1 MSTQQQ
7 ITGNWNQLKGKVK
20 QRWGQLTDDELQEVE
35 GNYDQL
41 IGLIQQKTGEA
52 RQHIE
57 GVLSDIGE
65 QAGGA
70 FSQASDAARE
80 YVDQAAEMFRG
91 SADEWRE
98 KAMHGYEDAQN
109 MIRQRPAESIAVAFG
124 AGLLLGVI
132 VGMVACSRD

>member
-7 ITGNWNQLKGKVK
+7 ISGSWKQVKGKVK

-35 GNYDQL
+35 GNYEQL

-57 GVLSDIGE
+57 SVLSDFSE

-70 FSQASDAARE
+70 FTHAADTARE

-91 SADEWRE
+91 NADEWRE

-109 MIRQRPAESIAVAFG
+109 MIRTRPAESIAIAFG
-124 AGLLLGVI
+124 AGLLLGVV
-132 VGMVACSRD
+132 VGMVACNRD